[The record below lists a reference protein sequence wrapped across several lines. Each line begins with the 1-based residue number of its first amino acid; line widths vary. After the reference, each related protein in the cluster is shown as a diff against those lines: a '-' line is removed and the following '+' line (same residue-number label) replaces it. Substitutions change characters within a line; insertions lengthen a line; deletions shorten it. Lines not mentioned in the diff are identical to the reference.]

1 MDCRLIELRPATPDD
16 AQALLGIYGPYVV
29 TNAVSFES
37 KPPSVKDMRARIVDA
52 GDVYPWIV
60 ACEPESDL
68 VLGYAFAKATR
79 PGPGYRFSVETA
91 CYVAGELEGQGIRRT
106 LYGALIATLT
116 AMNYT
121 QAISQLTMPQDKAI
135 LLHEAMGFR
144 RAGVYR
150 EVCFKNG
157 QWIDVGVWQ
166 RELSQPGTPPD
177 EPVGFASIGIV
188 RS

>member
-1 MDCRLIELRPATPDD
+1 MIALRPATPDD

-37 KPPSVKDMRARIVDA
+37 MPPAVKEMRARISAA
-52 GDVYPWIV
+52 GDAHPWIV
-60 ACEPESDL
+60 AYDDESTL
-68 VLGYAFAKATR
+68 VLGYAFAKPTR
-79 PGPGYRFSVETA
+79 PGSAYRFSVETA
-91 CYVAGELEGQGIRRT
+91 CYVAGELEGQGVRRA
-106 LYGALIATLT
+106 LYVALLTTLT

-121 QAISQLTMPQDKAI
+121 QAVSTLTMPQDKAI
-135 LLHEAMGFR
+135 LLHEALGFR

-150 EVCFKNG
+150 EISYKNG
-157 QWIDVGVWQ
+157 QWIDVGIWQ

-177 EPVGFASIGIV
+177 EPLAFSAAGVI

>member
-1 MDCRLIELRPATPDD
+1 MDGHMIELRPATPDD

-37 KPPSVKDMRARIVDA
+37 KPPSVEDMRKRIEAA
-52 GDVYPWIV
+52 GDVHPWIV
-60 ACEPESDL
+60 ACEAESDL
-68 VLGYAFAKATR
+68 VLGYAFAKPTR

-177 EPVGFASIGIV
+177 EPAGFSVTGIV
-188 RS
+188 RA

>member
-1 MDCRLIELRPATPDD
+1 MIELRPATGDD

-37 KPPSVKDMRARIVDA
+37 KPPSVKDMRTRIEAA
-52 GDVYPWIV
+52 GDTHPWIV
-60 ACEPESDL
+60 ACDADSDL
-68 VLGYAFAKATR
+68 VLGYAFAKPTR

-177 EPVGFASIGIV
+177 EPVAFSVAGIV
-188 RS
+188 RA

>member
-1 MDCRLIELRPATPDD
+1 MIELRPATPDD

-37 KPPSVKDMRARIVDA
+37 SPPAPKDMRARLTAA
-52 GDVYPWIV
+52 GDTHPWI
-60 ACEPESDL
+60 DMDI
-68 VLGYAFAKATR
+68 AKSMGLNA
-79 PGPGYRFSVETA
+79 YRFSVETA

-106 LYGALIATLT
+106 LYGALLSTLT

-135 LLHEAMGFR
+135 LLHEALGFR

-177 EPVGFASIGIV
+177 EPLGFAATGIV